1 AEVITGCKA
10 AGTFAVTYDDGP
22 SILTSGLLDYLDE
35 VKVKA
40 TFFINGNNRKN
51 GDTGNP
57 MLTIYELADVV
68 RRAYNSGHQICSH
81 TWAHTDLITVSE
93 QEVVYEMTR
102 LNYAFSKVLG
112 KVPTC
117 MRPPYGD
124 TDGPSRKILYK
135 MGYTVVNWNV
145 DPVDWNPVNSID
157 EMYQEYVDQTG
168 STSPQVGKFISL
180 NHDVWNTTADFRPES
195 YPRTIPL
202 AKRSI
207 DYLLGRGWRVVNL
220 AECLQSQPFYREPN
234 PSDSKCGTKACV

>member
-22 SILTSGLLDYLDE
+22 SVLTSGLLDYLDE

-40 TFFINGNNRKN
+40 TFFINGNNREN
-51 GDTGNP
+51 GETGNP

-81 TWAHTDLITVSE
+81 TWAHTDLLTVSE

-102 LNYAFSKVLG
+102 LNHAFSKVLG

-135 MGYTVVNWNV
+135 MGYTVVTWNV
-145 DPVDWNPVNSID
+145 DPVDWDPVNSID

-168 STSPQVGKFISL
+168 STS
-180 NHDVWNTTADFRPES
+180 H
-195 YPRTIPL
+195 
-202 AKRSI
+202 
-207 DYLLGRGWRVVNL
+207 
-220 AECLQSQPFYREPN
+220 
-234 PSDSKCGTKACV
+234 